1 MNQRASLYIQTL
13 AKCGSVTRAADR
25 LYITPSA
32 LSKYVSNLEKE
43 AGTQLF
49 SRIGKHFVLT
59 YAGERYLDWC
69 LRLDA
74 LSTQMENEMHDL
86 SKQREGKIRIG
97 IQSAISGFLVEAV
110 VPKFMQE
117 YPDICVSLTESTS
130 LPILDQVKNFQLD
143 AAISTKPPNAEPFY
157 QEPLFSMEHV
167 LLVPRDHPLVKRAVQ
182 RPGQRYPWVDLDWCR
197 GERFVMMHPGQSPR
211 LLAEQILAPIW
222 EDIQIVMEVHSMR
235 TMVAAVKSRIGI
247 IQTGMGMDRFYS
259 NQSDELICLS
269 FGDKHTSLSFYLFYY
284 KDMYRSEALNAFL
297 NGVRTQFQMFESGY
311 TEDME
316 CV

>member
-13 AKCGSVTRAADR
+13 AKCGSITRAADR

-32 LSKYVSNLEKE
+32 LSKYISTLERE

-59 YAGERYLDWC
+59 YAGERYMDWC

-74 LSTQMENEMHDL
+74 LSTQMENEMRDL

-97 IQSAISGFLVEAV
+97 VQSAISVFIVEQV

-117 YPDICVSLTESTS
+117 YPNICISLTESTS
-130 LPILDQVKNFQLD
+130 LPILEQLKSFQLD

-157 QEPLFSMEHV
+157 QEPLYSMEQI
-167 LLVPRDHPLVKRAVQ
+167 LLVPKEHPLVQRAVQ
-182 RPGQRYPWVDLDWCR
+182 KPGQRYPWVDLDWCR
-197 GERFVMMHPGQSPR
+197 GERFVTMHPGQSPR
-211 LLAEQILAPIW
+211 LLSEKLLAPIW

-235 TMVAAVKSRIGI
+235 TMVSAVKSRIGI
-247 IQTGMGMDRFYS
+247 IQTGAGMDRLYCDP
-259 NQSDELICLS
+259 SDELV
-269 FGDKHTSLSFYLFYY
+269 SLSFADKHSSQSYYLFYY
-284 KDMYRSEALNAFL
+284 KDIYQSEAMKGFL
-297 NGVRTQFQMFESGY
+297 DIARAQFRLLEASQ
-311 TEDME
+311 
-316 CV
+316 